1 MMEHL
6 LTSGSS
12 HLDKIINNQPDS
24 PERRNILKQ
33 MAVAAALAAT
43 PLSSVFAVTQDQD
56 LVIEFLEVSSFL
68 TGIELDRSYMQ
79 LGHDI
84 LQLLFLT
91 DFNFNPYH
99 IRQLSAEIQHNHTL
113 DPFNSVWNK
122 LAHRTLFAWYLG
134 QIEISPK
141 YLTNA
146 NVQRICSN
154 LRGHTNPK
162 PLLNDNGS
170 ITAMISYDEALVW
183 QACDFT
189 KPSATCGGPFGYWA
203 NPPATKA

>member
-6 LTSGSS
+6 SNPK
-12 HLDKIINNQPDS
+12 LDYRDKVLNNQPDS
-24 PERRNILKQ
+24 LERRNILKQ
-33 MAVAAALAAT
+33 IAVAAALAAT
-43 PLSSVFAVTQDQD
+43 PLSSVFASTQDQD
-56 LVIEFLEVSSFL
+56 LVIDFLEISSFL

-91 DFNFNPYH
+91 DFNPYH
-99 IRQLSAEIQHNHTL
+99 IRQLSAEIKHNRTF
-113 DPFNSVWNK
+113 DPFSSVWNK
-122 LAHRTLFAWYLG
+122 LAHRTLTAWYLG

-162 PLLNDNGS
+162 PLLNANGS